1 MQKWNIEYLIQL
13 YNHYLKLSATET
25 DISKSIE
32 YEDTANSIFEI
43 IDRYDQLKKKKI
55 VSIQQ
60 LEIANFKEVISS
72 DFDVVHRYGY
82 YCPYIRLLDEYYEK
96 LSVTP
101 KKTLP
106 QIDVSESKIVTVSC
120 DFFAQLK
127 GVFADTHSE
136 ISKEFKD
143 TLHFHKLTKRNKE
156 TGQTYSVYNTGL
168 TFIELGIDG
177 TIQDYT
183 STIHEMGHGVSCFLN
198 SQAMWDFEKYC
209 FIEVDALFFELLG
222 IDYVGK
228 KLNLERDSF
237 DINMQILYDYLY
249 SSHLLATKLDMYSE
263 LTRKE
268 LANVFVVN
276 EYLKEQKNFN
286 VRGRS
291 DVLKTYIREYMH
303 YVVSY
308 LTAVELYLIYQDN
321 HEEALDLLFKIILQ
335 KESSSVE
342 YLEFVR
348 SLGIEPGKNFGRYI
362 EILMNKAKE
371 LDDAKS
377 LRYKN

>member
-1 MQKWNIEYLIQL
+1 
-13 YNHYLKLSATET
+13 
-25 DISKSIE
+25 
-32 YEDTANSIFEI
+32 
-43 IDRYDQLKKKKI
+43 
-55 VSIQQ
+55 
-60 LEIANFKEVISS
+60 
-72 DFDVVHRYGY
+72 
-82 YCPYIRLLDEYYEK
+82 
-96 LSVTP
+96 
-101 KKTLP
+101 
-106 QIDVSESKIVTVSC
+106 
-120 DFFAQLK
+120 
-127 GVFADTHSE
+127 
-136 ISKEFKD
+136 
-143 TLHFHKLTKRNKE
+143 
-156 TGQTYSVYNTGL
+156 
-168 TFIELGIDG
+168 
-177 TIQDYT
+177 
-183 STIHEMGHGVSCFLN
+183 
-198 SQAMWDFEKYC
+198 MWDFEKYC